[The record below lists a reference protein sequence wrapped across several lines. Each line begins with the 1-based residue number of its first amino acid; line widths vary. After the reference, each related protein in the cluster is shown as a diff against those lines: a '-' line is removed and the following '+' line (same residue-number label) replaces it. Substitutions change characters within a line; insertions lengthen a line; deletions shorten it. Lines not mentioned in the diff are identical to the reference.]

1 MHVSATFSCT
11 SDADCAVRGSF
22 FFEPQLQPQAFAV
35 GDVVQLIG
43 IEMQEWNGS
52 AQLSGRNV
60 RIVDVVSGNQKPLSR
75 ISMLIWF
82 CDHRTSAGAT
92 LVDGQWREPPIY
104 IHKWVP
110 LVLGLG
116 VRGL

>member
-1 MHVSATFSCT
+1 VLSGGDVHVSATFSCT
-11 SDADCAVRGSF
+11 SDADCAIGGSF
-22 FFEPQLQPQAFAV
+22 FFEPQLQPQAFSV

-43 IEMQEWNGS
+43 IEMQEWKGS

-82 CDHRTSAGAT
+82 YDHRTSAGAT
-92 LVDGQWREPPIY
+92 LV
-104 IHKWVP
+104 
-110 LVLGLG
+110 LSL
-116 VRGL
+116 

>member
-1 MHVSATFSCT
+1 MLPGGDVHVSATFSCT
-11 SDADCAVRGSF
+11 SDKDCAVRGSF
-22 FFEPQLQPQAFAV
+22 FFEPQLQPQAFSV

-60 RIVDVVSGNQKPLSR
+60 RIVDVVSGNQKPLSH
-75 ISMLIWF
+75 ISVLIWF

-92 LVDGQWREPPIY
+92 LV
-104 IHKWVP
+104 
-110 LVLGLG
+110 LSF
-116 VRGL
+116 